1 MKYLLLGLG
10 FVSTHVA
17 EYLSKFGEVKV
28 TYKSLN
34 PVKRIYAEDV
44 LKGKAEV
51 VKLDPLQ
58 DKEKLKEEISSSDV
72 IVNFI
77 GEIQGS
83 EESLRV
89 ANVEI
94 PKLIAQTVGETQ
106 SNEGKKK
113 ILIHF
118 SGLLG
123 KTGNNVK
130 PEEPHLQGINP
141 STPFEKTKYEGE
153 KEVYQISQKY
163 DFPLV
168 ILRPTL
174 VYGRYSAH
182 IQFITMYNFAKKG
195 IIPRLSFQ
203 FNTISAY
210 YIAEMIK
217 NLSDF
222 KGRKYFYAT
231 ECSPVN
237 VTRFFEL
244 MAKGLGINRQIH
256 LYVPEFL
263 AKLVLPSYIKSLLKY
278 TKSTYDCTES
288 KNLVNNLTFD
298 ENEVIKNAIF
308 LRRLEKEK
316 SLIPT

>member
-17 EYLSKFGEVKV
+17 EYLSKFGEVV
-28 TYKSLN
+28 ITYKSLN
-34 PVKRIYAEDV
+34 PVKKIYVEEV
-44 LKGKAEV
+44 LKDKANAIN
-51 VKLDPLQ
+51 LDPLQ
-58 DKEKLKEEISSSDV
+58 DKEKLKKEISSADV

-77 GEIQGS
+77 GEIQGDDKT
-83 EESLRV
+83 LRI

-94 PKLIAQTVGETQ
+94 PKLIAQIIGE
-106 SNEGKKK
+106 SGKKK
-113 ILIHF
+113 VLVHF

-141 STPFEKTKYEGE
+141 VTPFEKTKYEGE
-153 KEVYQISQKY
+153 KEVYETSQKY

-182 IQFITMYNFAKKG
+182 IQFITMYNFSKKG
-195 IIPRLSFQ
+195 LIPKLNFQ
-203 FNTISAY
+203 FNTVNAY

-222 KGRKYFYAT
+222 RGRKYFYAT
-231 ECSPVN
+231 ECNPVS
-237 VTRFFEL
+237 VTKFFEL
-244 MAKGLGINRQIH
+244 MAKGLGINRQLH

-263 AKLVLPSYIKSLLKY
+263 AKLVLPSYIKALLKY
-278 TKSTYDCTES
+278 TKSTYDCSDS
-288 KNLVNNLTFD
+288 KNLVSKLSFD
-298 ENEVIKNAIF
+298 ENEIINDAKF
-308 LRRLEKEK
+308 LSRLEKERT
-316 SLIPT
+316 LIPT

>member
-17 EYLSKFGEVKV
+17 EYLSKFGEVDI

-34 PVKRIYAEDV
+34 PVKKIYVEEI
-44 LKGKAEV
+44 LKGKANA

-58 DKEKLKEEISSSDV
+58 DKEKLKEEISSADV

-77 GEIQGS
+77 GEIQGD
-83 EESLRV
+83 EKTLRT

-94 PKLIAQTVGETQ
+94 PKLIAQMIGE
-106 SNEGKKK
+106 SGKKK
-113 ILIHF
+113 VLVHF

-141 STPFEKTKYEGE
+141 VTPFEKTKYEGE
-153 KEVYQISQKY
+153 KEVYETSQKY

-174 VYGRYSAH
+174 VYGKYSAH

-195 IIPRLSFQ
+195 IIPKLNFQ
-203 FNTISAY
+203 FNTISAN
-210 YIAEMIK
+210 YIGEIIK

-231 ECSPVN
+231 ECTPVK
-237 VTRFFEL
+237 VSKFFEL
-244 MAKGLGINRQIH
+244 MAKGIGVKRKFSF
-256 LYVPEFL
+256 YVPEFL
-263 AKLVLPSYIKSLLKY
+263 AKLVLPSYIKALLKY
-278 TKSTYDCTES
+278 TKSTYDCTDS
-288 KNLVNNLTFD
+288 KNLVSNLTFD
-298 ENEVIKNAIF
+298 ESEIINNAKF
-308 LRRLEKEK
+308 LSRLEKERT
-316 SLIPT
+316 LIPT

>member
-1 MKYLLLGLG
+1 MRYLLLGLG
-10 FVSTHVA
+10 FISTHVA
-17 EYLSKFGEVKV
+17 EYLSRFGEVRV

-34 PVKRIYAEDV
+34 PVKRVYVEEI
-44 LKGKAEV
+44 LKGKAEAI
-51 VKLDPLQ
+51 KLDPLQ

-83 EESLRV
+83 EESLRI
-89 ANVEI
+89 ANAEI
-94 PKLIAQTVGETQ
+94 PKLIAKTVGE
-106 SNEGKKK
+106 SGGKKK
-113 ILIHF
+113 ILFHF

-130 PEEPHLQGINP
+130 PEEPHLQGIIP

-153 KEVYQISQKY
+153 REVYQISQRY

-182 IQFITMYNFAKKG
+182 VQFITMYNFAKRG
-195 IIPRLSFQ
+195 IIPKLGFK

-222 KGRKYFYAT
+222 RGRKYFYAT
-231 ECSPVN
+231 ECEPVN

-263 AKLVLPSYIKSLLKY
+263 AKLTLPSYIKSLLKY

-298 ENEVIKNAIF
+298 ENEIMSNALF
-308 LRRLEKEK
+308 LRKLDKERM
-316 SLIPT
+316 LVPT